1 MRGVWGVCLTVLLAL
16 GGCTLGPDYVRA
28 SQDALATGGTY
39 AAPRSARET
48 AGGTAGK
55 TGDLTSWWTR
65 FDDPVLTRLVEDTEA
80 GNLDLA
86 SAASRVRQA
95 RAALIQARSARLP
108 TIGASAGISR
118 NGFLTGA
125 PSTTIP
131 IITNP
136 GGIGGGGTGGT
147 GGGTVLPGI
156 GTRILTQSGQTNL
169 SLGGDASYT
178 VDLFGGVRRGIE
190 AARGDLAASA
200 YDAEATRIAVVS
212 ETATN
217 YIQGRIAQE
226 RLAIARD
233 SLRIADD
240 NLEIAGWRVKAGLVS
255 ATDEEQARTQAEQRR
270 ATIPPLIQTIA
281 QASNRLGVL
290 SGRAPAALAGVF
302 DPPAPV
308 PVPPADIAVGV
319 PADTLRQRPD
329 VLAAEERLAAAS
341 ARIGVAEAQLYPALR
356 LTGSIA
362 DNAGGFGSLFDTV
375 TFGLFGGLTQTLFDG
390 GRLRAQVEGQRAA
403 TEGAFA
409 DYRRTILTALED
421 VENALR
427 ALTSAK
433 ERMTAQ
439 AAAVK
444 AAEATAIYARSNYRA
459 GLTDFTTLLTIENQL
474 LSARDGLASAR
485 GDRALASVQL
495 FNALGGGFSGGG
507 FSGGGFAGGGF
518 ANDGSAATPPPTAP
532 TETTTR

>member
-1 MRGVWGVCLTVLLAL
+1 MRGDWGVWLTAALAL
-16 GGCTLGPDYVRA
+16 GGCTLGPDYVRPLPGV
-28 SQDALATGGTY
+28 LAVEGGY
-39 AAPRSARET
+39 AAARPSGQT
-48 AGGTAGK
+48 A
-55 TGDLTSWWTR
+55 DLTRWWTR
-65 FDDPVLTRLVEDTEA
+65 FDDPVLTRLVDDAER

-86 SAASRVRQA
+86 AAASRVRQA

-108 TIGASAGISR
+108 TLGATAGISR

-147 GGGTVLPGI
+147 GGVGGGPVLPGI

-212 ETATN
+212 ETASN

-290 SGRAPAALAGVF
+290 SGRAPAVLARVF

-427 ALTSAK
+427 ALTSAE

-507 FSGGGFAGGGF
+507 FAGGAPSFTG
-518 ANDGSAATPPPTAP
+518 AIPAQTMP

>member
-1 MRGVWGVCLTVLLAL
+1 MRGDWGVWLAALLAL
-16 GGCTLGPDYVRA
+16 GGCTLGPDYVRP
-28 SQDALATGGTY
+28 SPGALAVEGEY
-39 AAPRSARET
+39 AAARPS
-48 AGGTAGK
+48 GK
-55 TGDLTSWWTR
+55 TADLTRWWTR

-147 GGGTVLPGI
+147 GGVGGGPVLPGI

-212 ETATN
+212 ETASN

-270 ATIPPLIQTIA
+270 ATIPPLIQSIA

-290 SGRAPAALAGVF
+290 SGRAPAALARVF

-341 ARIGVAEAQLYPALR
+341 ARIGVAKAQLYPALR

-507 FSGGGFAGGGF
+507 FAGGAPSFTG
-518 ANDGSAATPPPTAP
+518 AIPAQTMP

>member
-1 MRGVWGVCLTVLLAL
+1 MRGDWGVWLTALLAL
-16 GGCTLGPDYVRA
+16 GGCTLGPDYVRPLPGV
-28 SQDALATGGTY
+28 LAVEGGY
-39 AAPRSARET
+39 AAARPSGQT
-48 AGGTAGK
+48 A
-55 TGDLTSWWTR
+55 DLTRWWTR

-95 RAALIQARSARLP
+95 RAALIQVRSTRLP
-108 TIGASAGISR
+108 TLGATAGISR

-147 GGGTVLPGI
+147 GGVGGGPVLPGI

-212 ETATN
+212 ETASN

-270 ATIPPLIQTIA
+270 ATIPPLIQSIA

-290 SGRAPAALAGVF
+290 SGRAPAALARVF

-427 ALTSAK
+427 ALTSAE

-507 FSGGGFAGGGF
+507 FAGGAPSFTG
-518 ANDGSAATPPPTAP
+518 AIPAQTMP